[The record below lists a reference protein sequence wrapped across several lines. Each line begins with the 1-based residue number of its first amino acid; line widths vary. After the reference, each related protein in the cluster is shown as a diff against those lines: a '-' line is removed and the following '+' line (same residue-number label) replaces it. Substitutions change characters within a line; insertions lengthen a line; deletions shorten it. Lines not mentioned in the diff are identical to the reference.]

1 METRFAVLL
10 LSELYICMLARSLTW
25 FEAQTLCR
33 RYNQTLTLNKNESH
47 HYYWTAFYKRTSHWI
62 KIIGC
67 YNESQLQPI
76 SVYEADLQSSSPGHC
91 QEICIKKNLLL
102 FAVQARRCVCLS
114 NEFAYLEIQLNPLKC
129 NYSCDNNS
137 LFSKECGGESTFNVF
152 ITDLSTLEMKSDCL
166 SLQCGPNPNINDF
179 LCHYY
184 LHPMCSLTNM
194 SNLHGSFPWRQGMEI
209 CKRENTYLIGNIMLS
224 NITLVCAKLNNADPR
239 WIGIVRDR
247 YVRTE
252 QGEVI
257 AKSANRFFDSCEK
270 CIDRKGKPHCVYEM
284 CNTSLT
290 ANVYCSESSLI
301 ATLNTVEV
309 EVTTLSIVKSTKDIA
324 TPLTVNDE
332 DTTLTITNSI
342 KEIYSRVVEIV
353 VPIAVVLL
361 LSICAVVVG
370 IYYIRM
376 VHVETLLLPLKGL

>member
-152 ITDLSTLEMKSDCL
+152 ITD
-166 SLQCGPNPNINDF
+166 
-179 LCHYY
+179 
-184 LHPMCSLTNM
+184 
-194 SNLHGSFPWRQGMEI
+194 LHGSFPWRQGMEI

-370 IYYIRM
+370 IYYIRKKN
-376 VHVETLLLPLKGL
+376 LLEKDLNTDQNYSDLQLRLDSNSENQYEHLRNVVYENSSMEKSG